1 MANYKIEKTIMLKGE
16 RGEKGDTED
25 GDVTAP
31 LNAIIMVVDN
41 AEIPAGYELYEEGA
55 NKE

>member
-1 MANYKIEKTIMLKGE
+1 MANYKKEKTIMLKGE

-41 AEIPAGYELYEEGA
+41 AEIPAGYELNEEGA
-55 NKE
+55 NNE